1 MSPRPKKERNCSCP
15 HRRPGTEI
23 IKPAGIP
30 THAIEKVMLP
40 LDELEAMRLCDSE
53 GLSQAKAGELMGVSR
68 GTVQRLV
75 TNGRKKVVEAI
86 IHCQALVIEKEGEEE

>member
-1 MSPRPKKERNCSCP
+1 M
-15 HRRPGTEI
+15 
-23 IKPAGIP
+23 
-30 THAIEKVMLP
+30 IEKVALP

-75 TNGRKKVVEAI
+75 TNARKKVVESI
-86 IHCQALVIEKEGEEE
+86 INCQALVIEKEDEEE

>member
-1 MSPRPKKERNCSCP
+1 MSPRPKKNRNCSCP
-15 HRRPGTEI
+15 HRKPGTEI

-30 THAIEKVMLP
+30 THAIDKVLLP

-53 GLSQAKAGELMGVSR
+53 GLSQEKAGQMMGVSR

-75 TNGRKKVVEAI
+75 TSGRKKVIDAI
-86 IHCQALVIEKEGEEE
+86 VNCQALVIDKGDEEE